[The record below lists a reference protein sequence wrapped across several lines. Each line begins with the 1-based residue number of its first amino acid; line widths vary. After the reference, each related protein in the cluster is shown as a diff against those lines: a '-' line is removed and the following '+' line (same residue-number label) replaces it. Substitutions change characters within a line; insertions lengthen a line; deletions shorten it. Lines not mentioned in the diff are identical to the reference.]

1 MNKQHVKFDE
11 GIDKKSTIFNLMIDP
26 VIKGSNVIAR
36 VVYDSGICSWFQ
48 LTNQQNHTFVF
59 GPSKIVLTNQ
69 FGVQRFFTI
78 SDNMAQL
85 FGIPQE
91 YFSDAS
97 EIDVFQMTPYD
108 IFTIDDVLG
117 PLAQD
122 IFGFCET
129 TFVGSL
135 DTETLVGILNF
146 GIGNVVI
153 KIDLQNGFID
163 IDKSDSIKENDSP
176 EMEIDCDAFFNDANA
191 TISDFWNLF
200 TAINE
205 RFQLPNEI

>member
-36 VVYDSGICSWFQ
+36 VVSDSGICSWFQ

-108 IFTIDDVLG
+108 IFIIDDVLG

-135 DTETLVGILNF
+135 GTETLVGILNF

-153 KIDLQNGFID
+153 KIDLQDGFID

-176 EMEIDCDAFFNDANA
+176 ETEIDCDAFFNDANA